1 MEEVLLQTELE
12 GPGGTCF
19 WLARDRFYEK
29 QWGGSGGGGLVA
41 ATRGA
46 ISSRARLRQGE
57 RGETR
62 LERWA
67 RARSPRA
74 PNVALRS
81 LPTTQ

>member
-1 MEEVLLQTELE
+1 MV
-12 GPGGTCF
+12 
-19 WLARDRFYEK
+19 
-29 QWGGSGGGGLVA
+29 V

-46 ISSRARLRQGE
+46 VSSRARLRQGE
-57 RGETR
+57 RGEMR